1 MFSGCAIVGAFE
13 SLDVGLSA
21 AAQWLNNDDRL
32 GKYWNTIFQQMR
44 TMISAMFWQKF
55 GSAVWMTG
63 CFCLPA
69 THQWTGCMYVLG
81 CNTD

>member
-1 MFSGCAIVGAFE
+1 MGAFE

-44 TMISAMFWQKF
+44 FMISAMFWQKF

-69 THQWTGCMYVLG
+69 AHQVDGVYVCIGL
-81 CNTD
+81 